1 MGYLSRK
8 PRAPVAQDAVDLVPE
23 AAKMSGG
30 LAGLLSQGANWG
42 MGPDPEYPA
51 ATFLNH
57 VYQGFDKNELVYS
70 CIQEKSTSIAE
81 APVRVYDAGG
91 RSRDPIETHPLR
103 LLMANPNPLMT
114 EFEMYEMLQLHLD
127 LAGNAFWEI
136 VNDRAGRPVELWP
149 LRPDL
154 VRMKRGA
161 TSVSYGYFVDG
172 KTYPVD
178 VIHFRLPSP
187 IDGLVGTPPMRAA
200 LRATAL
206 DNEATD
212 FVKTLLQN
220 HAIPGVVVTMTDL
233 EHALDEATTNRLKT
247 KWKQSYGGRNR
258 GEPAFLQAGMDV
270 KELGLSLKDLEFPD
284 LRTISESRICMSF
297 GVPPILVG
305 AKVGLDRSTFA
316 NYAEARKSFWEETL
330 MPLQKRVASALNARL
345 LPRFGSG
352 SGVRRVKLMH
362 DNSDVLALREDE
374 LARWTRA
381 TEAFR
386 AGGLTMNDFRRE
398 VGQQPVA
405 GGDVFFVPSGIIATR
420 DAAGTMQMVE
430 APTAPAAPVPPVAE
444 KP

>member
-8 PRAPVAQDAVDLVPE
+8 SRSPAPDGVADLIPE

-51 ATFLNH
+51 STFLNH
-57 VYQGFDKNELVYS
+57 VYEGFDKNELVYA
-70 CIQEKSTSIAE
+70 CIEEKSTSIAE
-81 APVRVYDAGG
+81 SPVRVYDAAA
-91 RSRDPIETHPLR
+91 RSRDPIDTHPLR
-103 LLMANPNPLMT
+103 QLMANPNPLMT
-114 EFEMYEMLQLHLD
+114 EFEMYEMLQMHFD
-127 LAGNAFWEI
+127 LAGNGFWEI
-136 VNDRAGRPVELWP
+136 VSDRAGRPVELWP

-154 VRMKRGA
+154 VRMKRGK
-161 TSVSYGYFVDG
+161 TSISYGYFVDG

-206 DNEATD
+206 DNQATD
-212 FVKTLLQN
+212 FVKALLQN
-220 HAIPGVVVTMTDL
+220 SAIPGVVITMADL
-233 EHALDEATTNRLKT
+233 EHALDEATTERLKT

-270 KELGLSLKDLEFPD
+270 KALGLNLKDLEFPD

-305 AKVGLDRSTFA
+305 AKIGLDRSTFA

-352 SGVRRVKLMH
+352 PGVRRVIARH

-381 TEAFR
+381 TEALR
-386 AGGLTMNDFRRE
+386 AGGITLNDFRRE
-398 VGQQPVA
+398 IGQQPVA
-405 GGDVFFVPSGIIATR
+405 GGDVFLVPSGIIATR
-420 DAAGTMQMVE
+420 DEAGAMQMVE
-430 APTAPAAPVPPVAE
+430 APVAPAAAGEQP
-444 KP
+444 

>member
-8 PRAPVAQDAVDLVPE
+8 PRSPAAQDVADLVPE

-30 LAGLLSQGANWG
+30 LAGLLSQGSNWG

-51 ATFLNH
+51 STFLNH
-57 VYQGFDKNELVYS
+57 VYQGFDKNELVYA
-70 CIQEKSTSIAE
+70 CIEEKSTSIAE
-81 APVRVYDAGG
+81 APVRVYDAAQ
-91 RSRDPIETHPLR
+91 RSRDPIDTHPLR
-103 LLMANPNPLMT
+103 QLIANPNPLMT

-136 VNDRAGRPVELWP
+136 VTDRAGRPVELWP

-154 VRMKRGA
+154 VRMKR
-161 TSVSYGYFVDG
+161 SRSSLSYGYFVDG
-172 KTYPVD
+172 AVYPVD
-178 VIHFRLPSP
+178 VLHFRLPSP
-187 IDGLVGTPPMRAA
+187 VDPLVGTPPMRAA

-212 FVKTLLQN
+212 FVKALLQN
-220 HAIPGVVVTMTDL
+220 HAIPGVVITMADL

-247 KWKQSYGGRNR
+247 KWKQSYGGKRR

-270 KELGLSLKDLEFPD
+270 KALGLNLKDLEFPD

-305 AKVGLDRSTFA
+305 AKIGLDRSTFA

-330 MPLQKRVASALNARL
+330 MPLQKRVASAINARL
-345 LPRFGSG
+345 LPMFGSG
-352 SGVRRVKLMH
+352 SGVRRVVARH
-362 DNSDVLALREDE
+362 DNSEVLALREDE

-386 AGGLTMNDFRRE
+386 AGGLTLNDYRRE
-398 VGQQPVA
+398 VGKEPVA

-420 DAAGTMQMVE
+420 DAAGNMQQVVE
-430 APTAPAAPVPPVAE
+430 PAARPAPAPGATEEP
-444 KP
+444 